1 MTEADNERMDA
12 LSAGCYRRFAVH
24 STLTLLALWVLGYWP
39 TIRLAPDGGVVG
51 MVVGTGISLTAS
63 WVGTLPVYLSRHKP
77 SLDSVSAAM
86 GAIAVRLAVAM
97 ILALATA
104 LSGFFSPSPLL
115 IWIAVGHAALLVADT
130 VFAQAHMQA
139 KTQV

>member
-1 MTEADNERMDA
+1 MTEAGNERMDA
-12 LSAGCYRRFAVH
+12 LSAGFYRRYAVQ
-24 STLTLLALWVLGYWP
+24 STLTVLALWVLGYWP
-39 TIRLAPDGGVVG
+39 TVRLAPDGGVVG
-51 MVVGTGISLTAS
+51 MLVGTAVSLLAS

-104 LSGFFSPSPLL
+104 LSGFFRPAPLL

-130 VFAQAHMQA
+130 FFAQAHMQA
-139 KTQV
+139 KARA